1 MKGFLTAALL
11 IAGALS
17 AAAFAHVR
25 QIAQPVSVRA
35 DSIQVDERTGLS
47 TYRGHVRI
55 VQNGITVRADVV
67 RVRSLHGQVI
77 WIRAHGAP
85 LHMEDRRTGALPLL
99 GVARA
104 MDFEAAP
111 DEVTLTG
118 GVVFQQGVNVLRGH
132 IVHYY
137 MRSQRIT
144 AVRGPHQRV
153 RARITPRSHKPR
165 TGSGQ

>member
-1 MKGFLTAALL
+1 MKTLLAALL
-11 IAGALS
+11 VMDALS
-17 AAAFAHVR
+17 GVVYARMR
-25 QIAQPVSVRA
+25 QLAQPVSVRA

-67 RVRSLHGQVI
+67 RVHSVHGQVI

-85 LHMEDRRTGALPLL
+85 LHMEDQETRGLPLF
-99 GVARA
+99 GTART
-104 MDFEAAP
+104 MDFEAGP

-118 GVVFQQGVNVLRGH
+118 GVIFRQGVNVLHGH

-137 MRSQRIT
+137 VRSQRIT
-144 AVRGPHQRV
+144 AARGRQRV
-153 RARITPRSHKPR
+153 RARIVPRTHKPPAR
-165 TGSGQ
+165 PRP